1 MDGNYFHSI
10 VNYVHDH
17 VNNLNLILI
26 SENYLDTLLLLH
38 NSLEHDL
45 FQESKFRIATTKP
58 LVL

>member
-1 MDGNYFHSI
+1 MDGNYFQSI

-26 SENYLDTLLLLH
+26 AENYLDTLLLLH

-45 FQESKFRIATTKP
+45 SRESKFK
-58 LVL
+58 V

>member
-1 MDGNYFHSI
+1 MDGNYFQLI

-26 SENYLDTLLLLH
+26 AVNYLDTLLLLH

-45 FQESKFRIATTKP
+45 SRESKFK
-58 LVL
+58 V